1 MANIYYDKD
10 AKLSALKGKTVAIVG
25 YGIQGRGQ
33 ALNLRDSGVNVI
45 VAQRPGGPN
54 YDIAK
59 RDGFKPVSA
68 AEAAQRADVI
78 IVLAQDTLQA
88 QIYRE
93 SIVPHL
99 KPGKALGFSHGFAI
113 LYRLIT
119 PPKNVDVVM
128 VAPKGPG
135 SLLRSQFL
143 EGKGVPA
150 LVAVHQNP
158 TGRAKALALA
168 WAKGIGSTRAGV
180 LETTFK
186 EETETDNFGEQAV
199 LCGGASA
206 LIKAG
211 FETLVEA
218 GYQPEL
224 AYFEVLHELKLI
236 TDMIWAGGIQGM
248 RKRVSDTAKWGD
260 VHCGPKVIDEHVKE
274 NMRALLRDIQ
284 SGQFAKGWIAEHE
297 AGRPNFTRLMQQDEQ
312 HQIEQVGRKLRSMM
326 PWIGNQQQATSP
338 HTKRT
343 FGVGASNKRQGKAK
357 ATVKRGR
364 TAARSGIRAGRAG
377 ARSRS

>member
-1 MANIYYDKD
+1 
-10 AKLSALKGKTVAIVG
+10 
-25 YGIQGRGQ
+25 
-33 ALNLRDSGVNVI
+33 VI
-45 VAQRPGGPN
+45 VAQRSGGPN
-54 YDIAK
+54 YDIA
-59 RDGFKPVSA
+59 REDGFAPVSA
-68 AEAAQRADVI
+68 TEATAKADVI
-78 IVLAQDTLQA
+78 ILLTQDTLQQ

-93 SIVPHL
+93 SIAPHL
-99 KPGKALGFSHGFAI
+99 KAGKALGFSHGFAI
-113 LYRLIT
+113 LYGLVT
-119 PPKNVDVVM
+119 PPKDVDVVM

-150 LVAVHQNP
+150 LVAVHQNAS
-158 TGRAKALALA
+158 GKATPLALA

-199 LCGGASA
+199 LCGGVSA

-260 VHCGPKVIDEHVKE
+260 VKCGPRVIDARVKE
-274 NMRALLRDIQ
+274 NMRQLLREIQ
-284 SGQFAKGWIAEHE
+284 SGQFAKEWIAEHQ
-297 AGRPNFTRLMQQDEQ
+297 AGRPNFTRLMQQDDQ
-312 HQIEQVGRKLRSMM
+312 HPIEQTGAKLRAMM
-326 PWIGNQQQATSP
+326 PWIGNS
-338 HTKRT
+338 
-343 FGVGASNKRQGKAK
+343 GKH
-357 ATVKRGR
+357 V
-364 TAARSGIRAGRAG
+364 
-377 ARSRS
+377 